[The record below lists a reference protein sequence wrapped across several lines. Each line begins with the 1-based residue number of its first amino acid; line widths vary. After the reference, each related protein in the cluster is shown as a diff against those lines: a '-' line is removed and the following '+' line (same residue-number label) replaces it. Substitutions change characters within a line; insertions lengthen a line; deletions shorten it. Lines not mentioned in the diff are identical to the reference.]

1 MVYRVTKGGFTV
13 TKGGFTVTKGG
24 FKSPQT
30 LENKGFLPLNVKR
43 RNVRN
48 VLLYIYL

>member
-1 MVYRVTKGGFTV
+1 VVYRVTKGGFTV

-30 LENKGFLPLNVKR
+30 LENKGFLSLT
-43 RNVRN
+43 
-48 VLLYIYL
+48 